1 MCRVPAAALLSALGL
16 PPPLTLA
23 VYFFTSSL
31 LFLTLHPG
39 HCQTQ
44 TLAVLS
50 HLQTPREQ
58 RPSTET
64 SLELSVQT
72 SNRSVLGALAHWP
85 PPASVCCSA
94 VLCWEENQPKL
105 EGHFPSKQFL
115 HPLNGCGPKSAPG
128 LSVRRGFPTTCH
140 QDTEPRRA
148 CTECANILTG
158 RQPAQVAT
166 SRPTLHTLEAH
177 PDPWPLLGWPW
188 AHWSHCVTVVTAMV
202 MMMVMMVMMMMIH
215 GTSPRK

>member
-1 MCRVPAAALLSALGL
+1 MNSA
-16 PPPLTLA
+16 
-23 VYFFTSSL
+23 FK
-31 LFLTLHPG
+31 
-39 HCQTQ
+39 
-44 TLAVLS
+44 
-50 HLQTPREQ
+50 LQTPC
-58 RPSTET
+58 PGTLAAT
-64 SLELSVQT
+64 SEC
-72 SNRSVLGALAHWP
+72 
-85 PPASVCCSA
+85 VCCSA
-94 VLCWEENQPKL
+94 VLCWEENQPEL
-105 EGHFPSKQFL
+105 AGHFPSKHFL
-115 HPLNGCGPKSAPG
+115 HPLNGCGSKSAPG

-177 PDPWPLLGWPW
+177 PDPWPLLGWPR

-202 MMMVMMVMMMMIH
+202 MVMVMMMMIH

>member
-1 MCRVPAAALLSALGL
+1 MPSAGSRSAFCSRPPASTDTG
-16 PPPLTLA
+16 T

-64 SLELSVQT
+64 SHVLSAQT

-94 VLCWEENQPKL
+94 VLCWEENQPEL
-105 EGHFPSKQFL
+105 AGHFPSKHFL
-115 HPLNGCGPKSAPG
+115 HPLNGCGSKSAPG
-128 LSVRRGFPTTCH
+128 LSVRRGFPTTCD
-140 QDTEPRRA
+140 QDTKTRCA

-166 SRPTLHTLEAH
+166 SSRPTLHTLEAH
-177 PDPWPLLGWPW
+177 PDPWPLPGWPW

-202 MMMVMMVMMMMIH
+202 MMMMMMIH